1 MVIGQEMDDL
11 DRAFDSGVEPV
22 QYAGDGSAG
31 ADQFRSRRPAKDL
44 RAETANKN
52 G

>member
-11 DRAFDSGVEPV
+11 DRAFDSSVEPI

-31 ADQFRSRRPAKDL
+31 TDLVPITSQSQRS
-44 RAETANKN
+44 ESGNSE
-52 G
+52 